1 MCMRIWWPESASLP
15 GVFSSL
21 LLSTVGP
28 LIRSGQHM
36 ERTAMEPAYDVR
48 PAGGRGWGKQL
59 EWAQKEGDAAGRAL
73 AGPRQAGSEIRESSR
88 LRLGTRK

>member
-1 MCMRIWWPESASLP
+1 
-15 GVFSSL
+15 
-21 LLSTVGP
+21 
-28 LIRSGQHM
+28 
-36 ERTAMEPAYDVR
+36 MEPAYDVR